1 MSVPRRPG
9 DPPGPAGLVDP
20 YLGERLSM
28 VNEQLVRR
36 GITDA
41 RVLEAMSQA
50 PRNLF
55 VDREYLEHA
64 YEDRPLPIG
73 HGQTISQP
81 YMVARATELAVP
93 ESNDRALEIGLGC
106 GYQAAVLGLLCRQVF
121 AVDIVPE
128 LVAKARSHLVE
139 AGRTNVEV
147 AAFDGSSGWPE
158 HAPYDIIIVSAA
170 AAEIPALLLDE
181 LAEGGRLVVPLGSPG
196 EQVLTRVRRKG
207 DDFETLQDVP
217 CRYVNL
223 IGRYGVGRDKP
234 QA

>member
-1 MSVPRRPG
+1 MSSARRPG
-9 DPPGPAGLVDP
+9 HSSGPAGPEDT

-28 VNEQLVRR
+28 VANQLVRR

-41 RVLEAMSQA
+41 RVIEAMSQA
-50 PRNLF
+50 PRHLF
-55 VDREYLEHA
+55 VDREYLPQA
-64 YEDRPLPIG
+64 YDDGPLPIG

-93 ESNDRALEIGLGC
+93 EAGERALEIGAGC
-106 GYQAAVLGLLCRQVF
+106 GYQAAVLGLLCKQVF

-128 LVAKARSHLVE
+128 LVDKARVHLAE
-139 AGRTNVEV
+139 AGLSNVEV

-170 AAEIPALLLDE
+170 AAQIPALLLDE
-181 LAEGGRLVVPLGSPG
+181 LAEGGRLVVPVGAAR
-196 EQVLTRVRRKG
+196 EQVLTRVRRRG